1 MSDSMENFYSW
12 MIKPISSDDVEIWFN
27 MNNMI
32 PEKRELFADFTFSL
46 YFLIR
51 DTYLGDEFTET
62 QETKVLLSDSEKKE
76 HFEWC
81 WNKTIENFAKE
92 NIHFNKGGEHKEYF
106 EQFFHDLFYNAEKK
120 ELALNISKFFS
131 EVFDENKSFTKS
143 DLDMMT
149 DIYKRLNKN
158 LKQKK

>member
-1 MSDSMENFYSW
+1 
-12 MIKPISSDDVEIWFN
+12 

-32 PEKRELFADFTFSL
+32 PEKRELFSDFTFSL
-46 YFLIR
+46 YFLIKE
-51 DTYLGDEFTET
+51 TYLGDEFSET
-62 QETKVLLSDSEKKE
+62 QETKVILSEDEKLK

-81 WNKTIENFAKE
+81 WSKTLENFDKE
-92 NIHFNKGGEHKEYF
+92 NIHFRATGEHKDYF
-106 EQFFHDLFYNAEKK
+106 QQFFSDLFYNAEKK
-120 ELALNISKFFS
+120 EIAQNIHKFFV
-131 EVFDENKSFTKS
+131 EVFNENKAFTKS

>member
-81 WNKTIENFAKE
+81 WNKTLENFAKE

>member
-32 PEKRELFADFTFSL
+32 PEKRELFSDFTFSL

-92 NIHFNKGGEHKEYF
+92 NIHFNNRGEHKEYF

-131 EVFDENKSFTKS
+131 EVFDEKKSFTKS

>member
-1 MSDSMENFYSW
+1 MENFYSW

-46 YFLIR
+46 YYLIR

-62 QETKVLLSDSEKKE
+62 QETKVLLSQEEKTN
-76 HFEWC
+76 HFDWC
-81 WNKTIENFAKE
+81 WRKTIENFSKE
-92 NIHFNKGGEHKEYF
+92 GINFNFDGEHREYF
-106 EQFFHDLFYNAEKK
+106 EQFFNDLFYNAEKK
-120 ELALNISKFFS
+120 EIAQNISKFFN
-131 EVFDENKSFTKS
+131 EVFNENKAFTKS